1 MSPDKWTPYLYYKF
15 RLQKFSVLQIPDE
28 RRAVVVF
35 GANTTQAD
43 DA

>member
-1 MSPDKWTPYLYYKF
+1 MDTLFCIISLDCIS
-15 RLQKFSVLQIPDE
+15 FSVLQISDE

-35 GANTTQAD
+35 GANTTQPD

>member
-1 MSPDKWTPYLYYKF
+1 MDTLFCIISSDC
-15 RLQKFSVLQIPDE
+15 RSFSALQIPDE

-43 DA
+43 NA

>member
-1 MSPDKWTPYLYYKF
+1 MDTLFCIISLDC
-15 RLQKFSVLQIPDE
+15 RSFSALHIPDE

>member
-1 MSPDKWTPYLYYKF
+1 MDTLFCIISLDC
-15 RLQKFSVLQIPDE
+15 RSFSVLQISDE

-35 GANTTQAD
+35 GVNTTQAD

>member
-1 MSPDKWTPYLYYKF
+1 MDTLF
-15 RLQKFSVLQIPDE
+15 CIIRLDCRSFSAFKIPDE

-35 GANTTQAD
+35 EANTTQAD

>member
-1 MSPDKWTPYLYYKF
+1 MDTLFCIVSLDC
-15 RLQKFSVLQIPDE
+15 RSFSALQILDE

-35 GANTTQAD
+35 GANTTQVD

>member
-1 MSPDKWTPYLYYKF
+1 MSPDKWTPYF
-15 RLQKFSVLQIPDE
+15 FIRLDCKSFSALQIPDE